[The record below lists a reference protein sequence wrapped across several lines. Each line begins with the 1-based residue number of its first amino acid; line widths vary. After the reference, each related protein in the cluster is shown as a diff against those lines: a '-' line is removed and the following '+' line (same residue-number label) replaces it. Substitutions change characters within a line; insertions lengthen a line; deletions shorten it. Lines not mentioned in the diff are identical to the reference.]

1 MSLYGRMT
9 DSVNLLNCFD
19 IVDIPGTFTNGG
31 ICLIKE
37 GNCPTK
43 AHKTQF
49 EKELQEHWQKKRL
62 NRLKKKLLLCN

>member
-37 GNCPTK
+37 GNCTTK

-49 EKELQEHWQKKRL
+49 EKELQED
-62 NRLKKKLLLCN
+62 